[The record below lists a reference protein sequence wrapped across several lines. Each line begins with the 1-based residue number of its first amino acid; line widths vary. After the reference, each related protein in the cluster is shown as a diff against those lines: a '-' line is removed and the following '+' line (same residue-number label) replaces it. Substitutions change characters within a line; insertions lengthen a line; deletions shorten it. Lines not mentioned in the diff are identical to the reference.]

1 MAIDKF
7 TKNMDIIAALDNEP
21 NDTGGLTAE
30 QLKEKFDEG
39 GNAIKAYLN
48 ETVAPA
54 IDRQEADAAAL
65 KEVKHTH
72 GNKALLDT
80 YAQTEEN
87 LADAVAKKHSHHNK
101 AVLDGIAAVTQ
112 ELGAEPDRVPSE
124 AAVSAAIASAGNLPA
139 GGVAGQALVKKSDT
153 AYDTQWDTLTA
164 ARVGAAPAGMVHLA
178 TYTELSHIGVT
189 KGSETMV
196 SIAQAMPDNS
206 ILEVSCGDG
215 NNSAADGTAFPVVSG
230 GAARYGILRVT
241 KTGGNDRVSFEFR
254 VKEKN
259 ARVFTGF
266 YSSADGWSGWKKV
279 YTEGSK
285 PALNELVD
293 TVPINLGGTGKK
305 TAAEALA
312 ALGGI
317 TAAQVGGIHI
327 WRRRD
332 AAVVPYGDSVE
343 KIIAESI
350 PNTSATRTIEYYN
363 AYVQDGTVQLALAGS
378 VDLSVDNIQTVGV
391 ALRGHWFK
399 NTAGEVFY
407 APADSYLY
415 GEKQGAY
422 TYRLIAKG
430 QKPEVVATDSFTVL
444 SGESGSEYPKN
455 AYSGAYYYEYIG
467 TVGGSHVRVS
477 VGSYAGSGRSGP
489 AHPNRLTFDFTP
501 QAIFLYCGAYI
512 GKYEEYATGAAR
524 TAVGTRGFNIRSFL
538 HYGSNGNSWGL
549 ETTWG
554 ANYIEWSDPSS
565 SESDDTI
572 LCQMNDSDF
581 EYCYIVVGW

>member
-48 ETVAPA
+48 ETVVPA

-65 KEVKHTH
+65 NEVKHTH

-80 YAQTEEN
+80 YAQTEGN

-101 AVLDGIAAVTQ
+101 DVLDGIAAVTQ

-124 AAVSAAIASAGNLPA
+124 AAVSKAIAKSGNLPG
-139 GGVAGQALVKKSDT
+139 GGVAGQALVKRSDD
-153 AYDTQWDTLTA
+153 AYDMQWDTLTA

-189 KGSETMV
+189 KGSETME

-241 KTGGNDRVSFEFR
+241 KTGGNDLVSFEFR

-259 ARVFTGF
+259 ARIFTGF
-266 YSSADGWSGWKKV
+266 YSSTDGWSGWKKV

-317 TAAQVGGIHI
+317 AASQVGGIHI

-332 AAVVPYGDSVE
+332 AVVVPYGSE
-343 KIIAESI
+343 AARELAEVSGSS
-350 PNTSATRTIEYYN
+350 TTVTIEYYN
-363 AYVQDGTVQLALAGS
+363 AYVQDGAIQLALAGS
-378 VDLSVDNIQTVGV
+378 VDLSYNNFLDAGV
-391 ALRGHWFK
+391 VLRGHCFRGSNGTLYYAEADASLYRNRGLGSTYNMYVYAK
-399 NTAGEVFY
+399 EV
-407 APADSYLY
+407 
-415 GEKQGAY
+415 
-422 TYRLIAKG
+422 
-430 QKPEVVATDSFTVL
+430 EVSASDVVTVL
-444 SGESGSEYPKN
+444 SSTSDAAYPKN
-455 AYSGAYYYEYIG
+455 AYSGAYYYEYLG
-467 TVGGSHVRVS
+467 TVGGAQVRVS
-477 VGSYAGSGRSGP
+477 TGTYAGASESG
-489 AHPNRLTFDFTP
+489 ADHPNRLTFDFTP
-501 QAIFLYCGAYI
+501 QVIFLYCQSY
-512 GKYEEYATGAAR
+512 TGTSSPASETANR
-524 TAVGTRGFNIRSFL
+524 TAAGIRGSNIRPFL
-538 HYGSNGNSWGL
+538 HSGSGGEYVEL
-549 ETTWG
+549 VTTWG
-554 ANYIEWSDPSS
+554 ASYIEWYRHYSN
-565 SESDDTI
+565 SESESYWDQ
-572 LCQMNDSDF
+572 QMNRLN
-581 EYCYIVVGW
+581 YNYGYIVVGW